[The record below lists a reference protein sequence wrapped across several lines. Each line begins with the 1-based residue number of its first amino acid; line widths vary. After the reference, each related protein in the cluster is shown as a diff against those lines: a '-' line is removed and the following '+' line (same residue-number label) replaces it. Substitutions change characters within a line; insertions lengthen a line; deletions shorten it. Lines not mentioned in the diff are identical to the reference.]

1 MRQRHQRQRLAATAR
16 ELRSPTALGAEIDR
30 EQLVARLLAHVE
42 HWIDRYIAAGIS
54 AIVPAWRERMLNDL
68 RLRAGD
74 LVGTLAGLDLDG
86 ALLVRTDDRKI
97 HRIRSGGE

>member
-1 MRQRHQRQRLAATAR
+1 MP
-16 ELRSPTALGAEIDR
+16 ELPTATVLGTGIDR

-54 AIVPAWRERMLNDL
+54 AIVPAWRERMLADL

-74 LVGTLAGLDLDG
+74 LAGTLVDLDDDG
-86 ALLVRTDDRKI
+86 ALLLRTDGGDV
-97 HRIRSGGE
+97 HRIRSGAVELDGTDRNR